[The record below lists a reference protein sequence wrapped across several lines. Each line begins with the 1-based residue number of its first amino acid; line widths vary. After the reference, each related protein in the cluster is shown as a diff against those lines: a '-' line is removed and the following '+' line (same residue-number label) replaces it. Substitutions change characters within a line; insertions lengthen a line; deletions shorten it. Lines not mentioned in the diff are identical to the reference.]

1 MKLCFKLV
9 FTRGLFLQFLCQI
22 LFIFILIDDT
32 LLELISDW
40 IEPMV
45 TLTILFFQFGSKELI
60 ILMMI
65 FFYIEEFLFLGKL
78 MIVQTKWTNWT
89 LSRCIFT
96 LISTIV
102 VGRVISRS
110 ILWIYKLRRLPIH
123 LICCSWICILNFS
136 LNLKT

>member
-9 FTRGLFLQFLCQI
+9 FTWGLFLQFLCQI

-45 TLTILFFQFGSKELI
+45 TLTILFFQFSSKELI

-65 FFYIEEFLFLGKL
+65 FFYIENFLFLAKL
-78 MIVQTKWTNWT
+78 MIIQSKWTDWA
-89 LSRCIFT
+89 LSWSIFT
-96 LISTIV
+96 FSNIV
-102 VGRVISRS
+102 VGRVLFRC
-110 ILWIYKLRRLPIH
+110 ILWIDKLARLTFH
-123 LICCSWICILNFS
+123 LICCSWVSILNFS
-136 LNLKT
+136 LNLET